1 MELFLDTLFDSL
13 NDTWAMI
20 PLMFI
25 AYLIIEHFERKPSK
39 DDSMFWNLQKYG
51 PLFGALLGLLPQCGF
66 AILAAMLFVQK
77 NITLGTMI
85 AVFVACSD
93 EAIPVLLSE
102 PQLFSS
108 LMVLL
113 VCKFVIAVVSGWV
126 IDHILFPHQKIR
138 WFSEMPEEE
147 EDEEMQDDDE
157 DLAAC
162 PCCYP
167 QYPIWLSAF
176 LRTLKIYVYVF
187 LTAFVLTLILN
198 FIPES
203 QLQAVLLTGTWWQP
217 LVSALFGFIPN
228 CAATVVLCQLFAAG
242 TLSFA
247 SLLAGLITNAGM
259 GLVVLFQYS
268 EKKTV
273 LFKVMGLLLGIA
285 LIAGYAVMLIAPML
299 PY

>member
-1 MELFLDTLFDSL
+1 
-13 NDTWAMI
+13 
-20 PLMFI
+20 
-25 AYLIIEHFERKPSK
+25 
-39 DDSMFWNLQKYG
+39 MFWNLQKYG

-285 LIAGYAVMLIAPML
+285 LIAGYAMMLIAPML

>member
-113 VCKFVIAVVSGWV
+113 VCKFVIAVVFGWV

>member
-217 LVSALFGFIPN
+217 LVSVLSGFIPN

-285 LIAGYAVMLIAPML
+285 LIAGYAMMLIAPML

>member
-285 LIAGYAVMLIAPML
+285 LIAGYAMMLIAPML